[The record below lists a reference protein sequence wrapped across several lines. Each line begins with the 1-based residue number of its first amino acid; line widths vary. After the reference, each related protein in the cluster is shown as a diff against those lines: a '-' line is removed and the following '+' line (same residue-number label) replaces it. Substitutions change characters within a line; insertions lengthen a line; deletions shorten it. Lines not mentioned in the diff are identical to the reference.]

1 MIFRHFTSAVQP
13 PPRARNGLRLLVVT
27 ALLGVLAGCDGA
39 SSSAPTA
46 VPVRLSGHVYQ
57 RPTAE
62 LGEPLLSDV
71 LITIE
76 QTDGSHRTTRTN
88 AAGFYTVSVSRG
100 LISISAGKA
109 GYQTNR
115 SQFELSSDTVLNFSL
130 VPDAS

>member
-1 MIFRHFTSAVQP
+1 MVFRHLTSAVQP

-27 ALLGVLAGCDGA
+27 ALLGVLTGCDGA
-39 SSSAPTA
+39 SSAPTA

-62 LGEPLLSDV
+62 FGEPLLSDV

-76 QTDGSHRTTRTN
+76 QTDGSQCTTRTD
-88 AAGFYTVSVSRG
+88 AAGFYTVSVTRG

-130 VPDAS
+130 VPDAY